1 MPDPFTLH
9 DVDVQITP
17 EPTPEEREAILQAL
31 ERELELEPSP
41 WQRARLEPDEDD
53 YATAPRRQSRGA
65 TRA

>member
-1 MPDPFTLH
+1 M

-41 WQRARLEPDEDD
+41 WQRAGLEPDEDD